1 MVEAALD
8 PAYDEDASRLV
19 GERCAERELEVGRV
33 LVDRVALDRPRGLD
47 RRRCRRVEVA
57 DREVDLEPQRE
68 GVIRASVGRDD
79 ASARRDRLDGAPG
92 GARAPGDDED
102 RVGHAWSLTS
112 RAAFP
117 SAGGRRCRSGTSP
130 LPDAG
135 STWPTRG
142 T

>member
-1 MVEAALD
+1 MDERVAEDRVHLDAGEPVGSEDQQLAQEMVEAALD

-19 GERCAERELEVGRV
+19 GERCTERELEVGRV

-68 GVIRASVGRDD
+68 GVIRASVGCDD

-92 GARAPGDDED
+92 GG
-102 RVGHAWSLTS
+102 
-112 RAAFP
+112 
-117 SAGGRRCRSGTSP
+117 
-130 LPDAG
+130 
-135 STWPTRG
+135 
-142 T
+142 